1 MRRDRDLKE
10 KSFGAAWLKP
20 YAQAAVVIDAHVI
33 AGALYFRQ
41 MPAKFIQGEGSA
53 SALDGFSKI
62 VIEAAIDES
71 AQPAVHCGLGPAW
84 LEDHA
89 MLGPSDVGICLERMD
104 RAICGCMGQ
113 AQVRCYES
121 AL

>member
-84 LEDHA
+84 LADHA
-89 MLGPSDVGICLERMD
+89 IP
-104 RAICGCMGQ
+104 AP
-113 AQVRCYES
+113 AYVR
-121 AL
+121 LFLQTM